1 MSDTRDPSSRFP
13 RRGVQPISD
22 IVGGVMDP
30 ILRRKAG
37 MTTGLISAWSE
48 IAGAR
53 LQDATRPER
62 LVWPAQRS
70 DTDPFEPATLIVA
83 CEAAA
88 ALRLQHQT
96 SELIGRV
103 NAFFGFAAVD
113 RIKIVQKSV
122 TPDKVDRRPALRNL
136 VAGEPERIEAMVSR
150 IEDPKLRNAL
160 REFAEV
166 SLRRSKRDA
175 E

>member
-1 MSDTRDPSSRFP
+1 MSKPRLPPSAQN
-13 RRGVQPISD
+13 RRGVQPIAD

-30 ILRRKAG
+30 LLRRKAG
-37 MTTGLISAWSE
+37 MTMGLISAWSE
-48 IAGAR
+48 IAGGR

-70 DTDPFEPATLIVA
+70 DNDPFEPATLIVA

-113 RIKIVQKSV
+113 RIKIVQKAV
-122 TPDKVDRRPALRNL
+122 TQDRVDRRPALRDL
-136 VAGEPERIEAMVSR
+136 VPREHERVEEMVSR
-150 IEDPKLRNAL
+150 IDDPKLRKAL
-160 REFAEV
+160 QEFAEAT
-166 SLRRSKRDA
+166 LRRSKL
-175 E
+175 